1 MMQTVTCK
9 CGRTSSNAPSKIK
22 APSIKMV
29 LEHLQNCD
37 PESNWDFVI
46 NAKGKW
52 QIGKAG
58 A

>member
-1 MMQTVTCK
+1 MQTVTCK

-22 APSIKMV
+22 APAIKGV
-29 LEHLQNCD
+29 LKHLQSCD
-37 PESNWDFVI
+37 PESNWDFVV
-46 NAKGKW
+46 NAKGQW